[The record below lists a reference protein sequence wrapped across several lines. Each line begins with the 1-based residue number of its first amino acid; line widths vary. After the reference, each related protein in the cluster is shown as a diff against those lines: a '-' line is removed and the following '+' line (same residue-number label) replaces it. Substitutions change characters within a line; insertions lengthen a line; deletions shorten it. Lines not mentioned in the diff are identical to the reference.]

1 MIRRIGIALLLCV
14 AGSGAMAKPDQGET
28 HMERTAEAKAA
39 LERQQTLW
47 RPDHSP
53 AARAWIDRYREETRG
68 KPLDPA
74 RFVGTPSGLSHR
86 DIHSVINDRSL
97 GERFFEV
104 HSDMLDPEKS
114 VYIDPF
120 FGDLHGQRAIR
131 AWLVPIMSGQGSGA
145 SFDPVFP
152 AAFLDDGEGGTSIDE
167 WQLTQ
172 PVNGEWVKI
181 VRGVSVRRYRD
192 GWVRDAVDFFDTT
205 PIRMGMAF
213 REKQGDRVAPLPD
226 WPRVPTKA
234 WVRTAPPSTLSKAAA
249 EWRANHANGP
259 ADRPTGLSNRDLHDL
274 IFEQPRGA
282 DFYSEFSA
290 LLHPTDSVY
299 IDPIFGEVHG
309 RKAIH
314 DWLADVMPKAGHI
327 EFELTEKP
335 VFDGDMS
342 YSEWRQVAVLPGGE
356 RVVMTRGSSIR
367 RYKGGWV
374 VYAADYFDTAPFM
387 DPEIQAAS
395 AAAGSTLTIDDIRK
409 YRPDIGP
416 DVAGNA
422 EFRDILG
429 LTSSLPRAGEPL
441 VEQAG
446 KNPGVREKLIDV
458 ATAEI
463 ERTGKATISIRE
475 VARVAGLSHNAPY
488 FHFPDKQA
496 LLMAVA
502 SRAFW
507 KLHDKMVEASAEA
520 ENPADCHRLLGVGF
534 VRFAVSN
541 PGLFRLIG
549 NKEVTGAAPTRE
561 LTNARIAAAQLFG
574 AAVLDLTSRR
584 TDKALDSKVA
594 AVAGWSMMQGL
605 STLLIEGQM
614 VPGLLGLESEDAVAE
629 QVAGLFSNLLAGAPR
644 QSHS

>member
-1 MIRRIGIALLLCV
+1 MIKRITSALLLCV
-14 AGSGAMAKPDQGET
+14 AASGAMAEPGQNET
-28 HMERTAEAKAA
+28 DMKRTAEAQAA
-39 LERQQTLW
+39 LDRQQTLW
-47 RPDHSP
+47 RPEHSP
-53 AARAWIDRYREETRG
+53 AAQAYLDRYRAETKG

-74 RFVGTPSGLSHR
+74 RFVGTPPGLSHR

-131 AWLVPIMSGQGSGA
+131 AWLVPIMSGQGAAA

-152 AAFLDDGEGGTSIDE
+152 AEFLDDGEGGTSIDE
-167 WQLTQ
+167 WVLTQ

-213 REKQGDRVAPLPD
+213 REKQGDRVVALPD
-226 WPRVPTKA
+226 WPRVPTKP
-234 WVRTAPPSTLSKAAA
+234 WVRTDPPAKLSAAA
-249 EWRANHANGP
+249 AAWRADHAKRP
-259 ADRPTGLSNRDLHDL
+259 ADKPTGLSNRDLHDL
-274 IFEQPRGA
+274 IFEQPRG
-282 DFYSEFSA
+282 DNFYSEFTA
-290 LLHPTDSVY
+290 LLHPTASVY

-309 RKAIH
+309 RKEIG
-314 DWLADVMPKAGHI
+314 DWLADVMPKAGKI
-327 EFELTEKP
+327 AFELTEKP

-342 YSEWRQVAVLPGGE
+342 YSEWRQVAILPDGK
-356 RVVMTRGSSIR
+356 RVVMTRGCSIR

-395 AAAGSTLTIDDIRK
+395 TAAGSTLTLDDIRK
-409 YRPDIGP
+409 YRPDIP
-416 DVAGNA
+416 AETSDAGT
-422 EFRDILG
+422 EDILG
-429 LTSSLPRAGEPL
+429 LASSLPRPKEGAVDAPD
-441 VEQAG
+441 

-475 VARVAGLSHNAPY
+475 VSRLAGISHNAPY
-488 FHFPDKQA
+488 FHFADKQA

-502 SRAFW
+502 AKGFW
-507 KLHDKMVEASAEA
+507 KLHDEMVAAASGAETA
-520 ENPADCHRLLGVGF
+520 GERHRRLGVGY
-534 VRFAVSN
+534 VRFAISN

-549 NKEVTGAAPTRE
+549 NREITGAIPTRE
-561 LTNARIAAAQLFG
+561 LTNARIASAQLFG
-574 AAVLDLTSRR
+574 AAVLDLTAKRQ
-584 TDKALDSKVA
+584 DVVLDPKLA
-594 AVAGWSMMQGL
+594 AVAGWSTMQGL
-605 STLLIEGQM
+605 ATLLIEGQLI
-614 VPGLLGLESEDAVAE
+614 PGLLGLKDADEVAE
-629 QVAGLFSNLLAGAPR
+629 SVAGLFTSLLAGAEKV
-644 QSHS
+644 

>member
-1 MIRRIGIALLLCV
+1 MIIRIIIAFLLCV
-14 AGSGAMAKPDQGET
+14 ASGGAMAQPDQNET
-28 HMERTAEAKAA
+28 HMERTPQAQAS
-39 LERQQTLW
+39 LDRQQTLW
-47 RPDHSP
+47 RPEHSP
-53 AARAWIDRYREETRG
+53 AAQAYIDRYREEMKG

-97 GERFFEV
+97 GERFFEI

-167 WQLTQ
+167 WMLTQ

-213 REKQGDRVAPLPD
+213 REKQGDRVVPLPD

-234 WVRTAPPSTLSKAAA
+234 WVRSAPPAPLSAAA
-249 EWRANHANGP
+249 TAWRADHAKRP
-259 ADRPTGLSNRDLHDL
+259 ADQPTGLSNRDLHDL
-274 IFEQPRGA
+274 LFEQPRG
-282 DFYSEFSA
+282 DNFYSEFTA
-290 LLHPTDSVY
+290 LLHPTASVY

-309 RKAIH
+309 RKEIG
-314 DWLADVMPKAGHI
+314 DWLADVMPKAGKI
-327 EFELTEKP
+327 AFELTEKP

-342 YSEWRQVAVLPGGE
+342 YSEWRQVAILPDGK
-356 RVVMTRGSSIR
+356 RVIMTRGSSIR
-367 RYKGGWV
+367 RYKGGYV

-395 AAAGSTLTIDDIRK
+395 AAAGSTLTLDDIRK
-409 YRPDIGP
+409 YRPDIPAAAP
-416 DVAGNA
+416 DS
-422 EFRDILG
+422 DILG
-429 LTSSLPRAGEPL
+429 LTSSLPLPKDAGEA
-441 VEQAG
+441 VAAG
-446 KNPGVREKLIDV
+446 AANPDVRERLVDI

-475 VARVAGLSHNAPY
+475 VSRLAGISHNAPY
-488 FHFPDKQA
+488 FHFADKQA

-502 SRAFW
+502 TRGFW
-507 KLHDKMVEASAEA
+507 KLHDEMVAAA
-520 ENPADCHRLLGVGF
+520 RPAATPRDRHRLLGVGYI
-534 VRFAVSN
+534 RFATAN

-549 NKEVTGAAPTRE
+549 NREITGAVPTRE
-561 LTNARIAAAQLFG
+561 LSTARMASAQLFG
-574 AAVLDLTSRR
+574 AAVLGLTSKRQ
-584 TDKALDSKVA
+584 DVVLDPKLA

-605 STLLIEGQM
+605 ATLLIEGQLN
-614 VPGLLGLESEDAVAE
+614 PGLLGLADEEAAAES
-629 QVAGLFSNLLAGAPR
+629 VAGLFTALLAGEA
-644 QSHS
+644 

>member
-1 MIRRIGIALLLCV
+1 MIGRVIFALLLCV
-14 AGSGAMAKPDQGET
+14 AGSGAMAKPDQSET

-53 AARAWIDRYREETRG
+53 AARAWLDRYREETKG

-152 AAFLDDGEGGTSIDE
+152 AVFLDDGEGGTSIDE
-167 WQLTQ
+167 WELTQ
-172 PVNGEWVKI
+172 PVNGKWEKI

-213 REKQGDRVAPLPD
+213 RAKQGDRVVALPD

-234 WVRTAPPSTLSKAAA
+234 WVRTDPPAKLSKAAA
-249 EWRANHANGP
+249 AWRANHSEAT
-259 ADRPTGLSNRDLHDL
+259 ADKPTGLSNRDLHDL

-290 LLHPTDSVY
+290 LLHPTGSVY

-314 DWLADVMPKAGHI
+314 DWLADVMPKAGHV

-356 RVVMTRGSSIR
+356 RVVMTRGCSIR

-387 DPEIQAAS
+387 DLEIQAAS

-409 YRPDIGP
+409 YRPDIAPEAANVG
-416 DVAGNA
+416 
-422 EFRDILG
+422 EFQDILG
-429 LTSSLPRAGEPL
+429 LASSLPTTTEPA
-441 VEQAG
+441 VEAAG
-446 KNPGVREKLIDV
+446 KDLGVREKLIEV

-475 VARVAGLSHNAPY
+475 VTRIAGVSHNAPY
-488 FHFPDKQA
+488 FHFLDKQA

-507 KLHDKMVEASAEA
+507 KLHDQMVEAAAGAQSPAER
-520 ENPADCHRLLGVGF
+520 HRLLGVGF
-534 VRFAVSN
+534 VRFAIGN

-549 NKEVTGAAPTRE
+549 NKEITGATPTRE
-561 LTNARIAAAQLFG
+561 LTNARIAGAQLFG

-584 TDKALDSKVA
+584 TDVVIDPKVA

-605 STLLIEGQM
+605 ATLLIEGQLI
-614 VPGLLGLESEDAVAE
+614 PGLLGLENEDQVAE
-629 QVAGLFSNLLAGAPR
+629 EIAGLFTGLLSGRA
-644 QSHS
+644 

>member
-1 MIRRIGIALLLCV
+1 
-14 AGSGAMAKPDQGET
+14 MAQPDQNET
-28 HMERTAEAKAA
+28 HMERTPQAQAS
-39 LERQQTLW
+39 LDRQQTLW
-47 RPDHSP
+47 RPEHSP
-53 AARAWIDRYREETRG
+53 AAQAYIDRYREETKG

-97 GERFFEV
+97 GERFFEI

-167 WQLTQ
+167 WMLTQ

-213 REKQGDRVAPLPD
+213 REKQGDRVVALPD

-234 WVRTAPPSTLSKAAA
+234 WVRTAPPAPLSAAA
-249 EWRANHANGP
+249 AAWRADHAKRP
-259 ADRPTGLSNRDLHDL
+259 ADQPTGLSNRDLHDL
-274 IFEQPRGA
+274 LFEQPRG
-282 DFYSEFSA
+282 DNFYSEFTA
-290 LLHPTDSVY
+290 LLHPTASVY

-309 RKAIH
+309 RGEIG
-314 DWLADVMPKAGHI
+314 DWLADVMPKAGKI
-327 EFELTEKP
+327 VFELTEKP

-342 YSEWRQVAVLPGGE
+342 YSEWRQVAILPDGK
-356 RVVMTRGSSIR
+356 RVIMTRGSSIR
-367 RYKGGWV
+367 RYKGGYV

-395 AAAGSTLTIDDIRK
+395 AAAGSTLTLDDIRK
-409 YRPDIGP
+409 YRPDIPAAAP
-416 DVAGNA
+416 DS
-422 EFRDILG
+422 DILG
-429 LTSSLPRAGEPL
+429 LTSSLPLPKDAGEA
-441 VEQAG
+441 VAAG
-446 KNPGVREKLIDV
+446 AANPDVRERLIDI

-475 VARVAGLSHNAPY
+475 VSRLAGISHNAPY
-488 FHFPDKQA
+488 FHFADKQA

-502 SRAFW
+502 TRGFW
-507 KLHDKMVEASAEA
+507 KLHDEMVIAAQ
-520 ENPADCHRLLGVGF
+520 PAATPHDRHRLLGVGYI
-534 VRFAVSN
+534 RFAIAN

-549 NKEVTGAAPTRE
+549 NREITGAVPTRE
-561 LTNARIAAAQLFG
+561 LSTARMASAQLFG
-574 AAVLDLTSRR
+574 AAVLNLTSRR
-584 TDKALDSKVA
+584 QDVVLDPKLA

-605 STLLIEGQM
+605 ATLLIEGQLT
-614 VPGLLGLESEDAVAE
+614 PGLLGLADEIAAAES
-629 QVAGLFSNLLAGAPR
+629 VAGLFTGLLAGDA
-644 QSHS
+644 